1 MSSYN
6 RMAPAPL
13 SRRLFVSGLFA
24 AALLGGASPV
34 RAQDAGGDG
43 QKLVVALYAPTS
55 PLPTAEARFA
65 FVDKVAQKL
74 QSSGIAAEGKVFA
87 KAGDLESAIKKG
99 QVDLAILDAVY
110 IAERGGAYPV
120 VAVST
125 ASGDP
130 FLRWGL
136 YTHLPSGSILDMS
149 GKRLAWVAPAGGQPT
164 YITNVL
170 LYGEVKAQFF
180 QLRPAAPDLSAA
192 VSEVV
197 LRRADCVFAPE
208 SAVAGK
214 QLRRA
219 YDAGDGGRIPN
230 PALVQVSQKLTGDT
244 VANIKKA
251 MSGFNTTGILDG
263 WRSSGGVGDAY
274 RTLRQRMRGR
284 AERNLVMAEPQRL
297 NTQVSA
303 AFIQPADASPV
314 LPALRSLVLAP
325 EGIP

>member
-1 MSSYN
+1 MSSPI
-6 RMAPAPL
+6 RMALAPVL
-13 SRRLFVSGLFA
+13 RRVFLGGLLA
-24 AALLGGASPV
+24 AALLGSAPV
-34 RAQDAGGDG
+34 HAQESTGDG

-65 FVDKVAQKL
+65 FADKVAQKL
-74 QSSGIAAEGKVFA
+74 QSSGIAAEAKVFA
-87 KAGDLESAIKKG
+87 KSGDLESAIKKG
-99 QVDLAILDAVY
+99 QVDLAILDAFY
-110 IAERGGAYPV
+110 LADRGSGYPV
-120 VAVST
+120 VAVAT
-125 ASGDP
+125 ASGEQ

-136 YTHLPSGSILDMS
+136 YTHLPTGSILDMS
-149 GKRLAWVAPAGGQPT
+149 GKRLAWVSPSGGQPT

-230 PALVQVSQKLTGDT
+230 PALVQVSQKVSADT
-244 VANIKKA
+244 IANIKKA

-263 WRSSGGVGDAY
+263 WRSSGGIGDAY

-297 NTQVSA
+297 STPIGA
-303 AFIQPADASPV
+303 ALVQTVDATPT

>member
-1 MSSYN
+1 MSDFN
-6 RMAPAPL
+6 RMARAL
-13 SRRLFVSGLFA
+13 LAALFFTTLLASAAAADDTRDFA
-24 AALLGGASPV
+24 A
-34 RAQDAGGDG
+34 DG
-43 QKLVVALYAPTS
+43 QKLVVAMYAPTS
-55 PLPTAEARFA
+55 PLPSAEARFA
-65 FVDKVAQKL
+65 FVEKLVQKL
-74 QSSGIAAEGKVFA
+74 QSSGIPAEGKVYA

-99 QVDLAILDAVY
+99 QVDLAILDAFY
-110 IAERGGAYPV
+110 IADRGGSYPV
-120 VAVST
+120 LAVST
-125 ASGDP
+125 ASGEL

-208 SAVAGK
+208 VAVSGK